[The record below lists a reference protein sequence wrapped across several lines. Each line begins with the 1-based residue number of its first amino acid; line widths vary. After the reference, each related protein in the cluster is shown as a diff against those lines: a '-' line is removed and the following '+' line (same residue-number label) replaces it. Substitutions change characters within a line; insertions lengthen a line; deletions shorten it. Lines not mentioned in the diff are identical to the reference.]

1 MLKILLNKMILSFA
15 LIISTYSIIIAQ
27 DNDSLNH
34 YLRIAAINNHG
45 LKSEFAA
52 FEASLQKVVQAGALS
67 DPQLEMG
74 IFLQPMETIDGNQI
88 ATFKLMQMFPW
99 FGSRKAAKTEAQHM
113 SKMAYEKFRETRDE
127 LFYSIYNQWFILC
140 NLKQKLINTELNIK
154 ILTNLEELALRRFS
168 NSNSLAPSRSVAPQS
183 MQKSNSQE
191 ALTQGMGGME
201 SSQVQQVSSSQQM
214 NMSNRG
220 SLGSSSSGMSDIL
233 RIQLELKQ
241 LESTERSIISEISAA
256 MVKFNSYLSRSSN
269 LKVEI
274 PEKFEKM
281 AFNYQNVDQILES
294 ISNNSPM
301 LKMISEES
309 LAFKARA
316 EMNKR
321 MSYPMLG
328 IGVNYSMLSKR
339 IDDGM
344 GVPTTAMNGKDM
356 IMPMVTITIPIYRKK
371 YNAQISESNLYWK
384 SSKERYSNK
393 INELESQYYSLK
405 HLLSDSD
412 RKIDLYSKQINL
424 AQTTYNV
431 IIQEFIT
438 GKSDLTNVLQVQ
450 RQLLD
455 YQIKVSEA
463 ISEYNT
469 LVVSL
474 KKLMS
479 NFTND

>member
-201 SSQVQQVSSSQQM
+201 SSQVQQVSSS
-214 NMSNRG
+214 
-220 SLGSSSSGMSDIL
+220 
-233 RIQLELKQ
+233 
-241 LESTERSIISEISAA
+241 
-256 MVKFNSYLSRSSN
+256 
-269 LKVEI
+269 
-274 PEKFEKM
+274 
-281 AFNYQNVDQILES
+281 
-294 ISNNSPM
+294 
-301 LKMISEES
+301 
-309 LAFKARA
+309 
-316 EMNKR
+316 NK
-321 MSYPMLG
+321 
-328 IGVNYSMLSKR
+328 
-339 IDDGM
+339 
-344 GVPTTAMNGKDM
+344 
-356 IMPMVTITIPIYRKK
+356 
-371 YNAQISESNLYWK
+371 
-384 SSKERYSNK
+384 
-393 INELESQYYSLK
+393 
-405 HLLSDSD
+405 
-412 RKIDLYSKQINL
+412 
-424 AQTTYNV
+424 
-431 IIQEFIT
+431 
-438 GKSDLTNVLQVQ
+438 
-450 RQLLD
+450 
-455 YQIKVSEA
+455 
-463 ISEYNT
+463 
-469 LVVSL
+469 
-474 KKLMS
+474 
-479 NFTND
+479 